1 MRSPVPDLIHGLRC
15 LSSILSKAESHCAN
29 RKIDPD
35 ALLKARL
42 YPDMFNLTR
51 NVTTACDSAK
61 FTAARLSQT
70 EPPRYEDN
78 EASFAEL
85 QGRIANTIAFLETIP
100 MPLSP
105 PPKRGRWQCRL
116 RPKAQHATGRPIS
129 HASDCRTSTFI
140 WRRATTSCA
149 TMACPWESAIFFGRA
164 ELRNSGPV
172 CGSKRAIRPA
182 IHKRR
187 HQARR

>member
-61 FTAARLSQT
+61 FAAARLSQT
-70 EPPRYEDN
+70 EPPKYEDN

-85 QGRIANTIAFLETIP
+85 QGRIAKTITFLVTIP
-100 MPLSP
+100 DAAFAAAETRELAVPLAPEGMINRGLTVMRQSTEVLQNRPGDNRVRISRRNASRRCSP
-105 PPKRGRWQCRL
+105 GAPTCGVVDKKAGQSGGEVRLHRPHAHGKRSLCR
-116 RPKAQHATGRPIS
+116 
-129 HASDCRTSTFI
+129 
-140 WRRATTSCA
+140 
-149 TMACPWESAIFFGRA
+149 
-164 ELRNSGPV
+164 
-172 CGSKRAIRPA
+172 
-182 IHKRR
+182 
-187 HQARR
+187 